1 GEVDLDVMEVIRVSR
16 NAVDAEFIQTKRF
29 SSGAYD
35 YLLYRGQGINSTNWY
50 LISREDIPVPQ
61 PEAVPE
67 SHDNN
72 LRPEAGS
79 YVASI
84 AAANNLFVT
93 NLYERQGQELYISHM
108 TGEENEA
115 GIWMYNKGKHNRW
128 RDNSSQ
134 LRTRGNSYVV
144 LIGGD
149 IAQWSLNGTDRWHT
163 GMRAGYGHNN
173 NSTNALSTGYH

>member
-1 GEVDLDVMEVIRVSR
+1 
-16 NAVDAEFIQTKRF
+16 
-29 SSGAYD
+29 
-35 YLLYRGQGINSTNWY
+35 TNWY
-50 LISREDIPVPQ
+50 LISRKVIPVPQ

-67 SHDNN
+67 NHDNN

-115 GIWMYNKGKHNRW
+115 GIWMYNKGKH
-128 RDNSSQ
+128 
-134 LRTRGNSYVV
+134 
-144 LIGGD
+144 
-149 IAQWSLNGTDRWHT
+149 
-163 GMRAGYGHNN
+163 
-173 NSTNALSTGYH
+173 